1 MKRWKKVLLS
11 AVAFVVLL
19 ILAGLLLPSHRR
31 IERSIP
37 LRVEAQ
43 DVFNMITTLRRW
55 SEWTAWT
62 TNRFPDMTIRFE
74 GPESGVGATMIAAG
88 KSSGDGVVK
97 TIEADAASG
106 IGYTL
111 DFNHGLQLF
120 TGAIRYTNLPDG
132 LRVNWT
138 LDADLGASPFKRWA
152 GLAME
157 SLMSGDMEQGL
168 ANLKRT
174 VEEKR

>member
-31 IERSIP
+31 IERSIT

-43 DVFNMITTLRRW
+43 DVFNMIATLRRW
-55 SEWTAWT
+55 PEWTAWT

-111 DFNHGLQLF
+111 DFNHGVQLF
-120 TGAIRYTNLPDG
+120 NGAIRYTNLADG
-132 LRVNWT
+132 LRVTWT
-138 LDADLGASPFKRWA
+138 LDADLGANPFKRWA